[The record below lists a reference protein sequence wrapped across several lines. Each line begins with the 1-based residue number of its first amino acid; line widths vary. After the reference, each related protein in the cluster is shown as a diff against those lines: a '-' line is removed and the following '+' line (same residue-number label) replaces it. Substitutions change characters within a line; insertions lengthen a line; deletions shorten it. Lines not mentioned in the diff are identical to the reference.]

1 MNNDMQNPP
10 PSVEEDQ
17 WDYLIRYWRTEAAQK
32 QSQQNEVNRSKQTM
46 LHTTG
51 TMSYAWKAEKMKLEL
66 GKAPTRAQLFCA
78 THKSKKD
85 GKASDEHAAKMI
97 TQLEELAATQ
107 PFNPD
112 EPSPYDFYAQVR
124 GEERRGRVR
133 MYGLGPTPTSLWGP
147 SPSKAELIR
156 RTSQAEEVA
165 RRARAEMNEKV
176 DKMRAEYDEKYEAL
190 NAKMAMILRHIE
202 NQNSNVQ
209 VPGSS
214 TTTLGDP

>member
-1 MNNDMQNPP
+1 
-10 PSVEEDQ
+10 
-17 WDYLIRYWRTEAAQK
+17 
-32 QSQQNEVNRSKQTM
+32 M

-51 TMSYAWKAEKMKLEL
+51 TMSYARKAEKMKLKS

-85 GKASDEHAAKMI
+85 DKASDEHAAKMI

-107 PFNPD
+107 PSNPD
-112 EPSPYDFYAQVR
+112 EPSPHDFYAQVR

-156 RTSQAEEVA
+156 RTSQAEEEA